1 MNLSSGVHNLRMEK
15 SKLLL
20 LFLTL
25 FFVML
30 GFGIIIPNLAY
41 YAEDLGA
48 TPTEIAILMSIY
60 SGMQLLFAPIWG
72 RLSDRYGRKPAILL
86 GLLGNAGALVGFGLA
101 KQYSWLFIAR
111 SAAGIAS
118 AAVLPSVM
126 AYVADITT
134 AEARG
139 RGMGLMGAAMGLG
152 FILGPAIGGVM
163 GRHDVPF
170 FVAGGLSLLTFLFA
184 LAVLPE
190 SLRKRPIGA
199 ELEERHEWVSPR
211 EIFRRTTLT
220 SPLNSLFLVAFFS
233 TFSFAGL
240 EATFPLFIEKGW
252 NYGQKEMGWMFMF
265 MGAIVVPL
273 QGGLLGKLINRLG
286 ERRLILTGLL
296 LNALGMA
303 LLLRSASFLTLTVYL
318 TIAGIG
324 NQLIR
329 PTNTSWISKQT
340 RIGQGA
346 AIGIMDAFLSLG
358 RILGPLL
365 GGWLYE
371 KEAYPYAVLAGIL
384 VIATFCLYI
393 PLQRIENRL

>member
-1 MNLSSGVHNLRMEK
+1 MEK

-41 YAEDLGA
+41 YAKEIGA
-48 TPTEIAILMSIY
+48 TTTEIAILMSIY

-72 RLSDRYGRKPAILL
+72 RLSDKHGRKPAILL
-86 GLLGNAGALVGFGLA
+86 GLLGNAAALIGFGLA
-101 KQYSWLFIAR
+101 TDYIWLFIAR

-126 AYVADITT
+126 AYVADVTT
-134 AEARG
+134 SEERG

-163 GRHDVPF
+163 GSHDMPF

-184 LAVLPE
+184 LVLLPE
-190 SLRKRPIGA
+190 SLQKSPTDEG
-199 ELEERHEWVSPR
+199 LENRHEWVSPR
-211 EIFRRTTLT
+211 EIFRQTTLK
-220 SPLNSLFLVAFFS
+220 SPLTPLFLVAFFS
-233 TFSFAGL
+233 TFSFSGL
-240 EATFPLFIEKGW
+240 EMTFPLFIEDKW
-252 NYGQKEMGWMFMF
+252 NYGEREMGWMFMV

-273 QGGLLGKLINRLG
+273 QGGLLGWLINKFG
-286 ERRLILTGLL
+286 ERRIVLTGLL
-296 LNALGMA
+296 LNALGMV
-303 LLLRSASFLTLTVYL
+303 LLLTAYSFVSLTLYL

-365 GGWLYE
+365 GGWLYA

-384 VIATFCLYI
+384 VIAMLCLYI
-393 PLQRIENRL
+393 PLRRIRDEVVSISQQSES

>member
-1 MNLSSGVHNLRMEK
+1 
-15 SKLLL
+15 
-20 LFLTL
+20 
-25 FFVML
+25 ML

-41 YAEDLGA
+41 YAKEIGA
-48 TPTEIAILMSIY
+48 TTTEIAILMSIY

-72 RLSDRYGRKPAILL
+72 RLSDKHGRKPAILL
-86 GLLGNAGALVGFGLA
+86 GLLGNAAALVGFGLA
-101 KQYSWLFIAR
+101 TDYVWLFIAR

-134 AEARG
+134 SEERG

-152 FILGPAIGGVM
+152 FILGPAIGGIM
-163 GRHDVPF
+163 GSHDMPF

-184 LAVLPE
+184 LVLLPE
-190 SLRKRPIGA
+190 SLQKSLTDEA
-199 ELEERHEWVSPR
+199 LEDRHEWISPR
-211 EIFRRTTLT
+211 EIFRQTTLK
-220 SPLNSLFLVAFFS
+220 SPLTPLFLVAFFS

-240 EATFPLFIEKGW
+240 EMTFPLFIEDNW
-252 NYGQKEMGWMFMF
+252 DYGEREMGWMFMV

-273 QGGLLGKLINRLG
+273 QGGLLGRLINRFG
-286 ERRLILTGLL
+286 ERRIILTGLL
-296 LNALGMA
+296 LNALGMV
-303 LLLRSASFLTLTVYL
+303 LLLKAYSFVTLTVYL
-318 TIAGIG
+318 TITGIG

-365 GGWLYE
+365 GGWLYAN
-371 KEAYPYAVLAGIL
+371 EAYPYAVLAGIL
-384 VIATFCLYI
+384 VIATLCLYI
-393 PLQRIENRL
+393 PLRRIRSEITHASRQSET

>member
-1 MNLSSGVHNLRMEK
+1 
-15 SKLLL
+15 
-20 LFLTL
+20 
-25 FFVML
+25 ML

-41 YAEDLGA
+41 YAQDIGA
-48 TPTEIAILMSIY
+48 TPTHIAILMSIY

-86 GLLGNAGALVGFGLA
+86 GLLGNAAALIGFGLA
-101 KQYSWLFIAR
+101 KDYVWLLIAR

-126 AYVADITT
+126 AYVADVTT
-134 AEARG
+134 SEERG

-152 FILGPAIGGVM
+152 FILGPAIGGIM
-163 GRHDVPF
+163 GSHDMPF

-184 LAVLPE
+184 LVLLPE
-190 SLRKRPIGA
+190 SLEKDRASEALKD
-199 ELEERHEWVSPR
+199 RHEWVSPR
-211 EIFRRTTLT
+211 EMFRQTTLK
-220 SPLNSLFLVAFFS
+220 SPLTPLFLVAFFS

-240 EATFPLFIEKGW
+240 EMTFPLFIEDNW
-252 NYGQKEMGWMFMF
+252 DYGEREMGWMFMV

-273 QGGLLGKLINRLG
+273 QGGLLGKLINKFG
-286 ERRLILTGLL
+286 ERRIILTGLL
-296 LNALGMA
+296 LNALGMV
-303 LLLRSASFLTLTVYL
+303 LLLKAYSFVTLTIYL
-318 TIAGIG
+318 AIAGIG

-340 RIGQGA
+340 QIGQGA

-365 GGWLYE
+365 GGWLYA
-371 KEAYPYAVLAGIL
+371 KKAYPYAVLAGIL
-384 VIATFCLYI
+384 IIAMLCLYI
-393 PLQRIENRL
+393 PLRRIGDETAPVSRQLES